1 MITPGLKAKLTFA
14 FDTYNENF
22 VTRGKE
28 PDYYSV
34 AKSRNDEGELVHS
47 ILKYGSEFLDHSS
60 NANYGNQSVYL
71 EAALSYN
78 QTFNN
83 RHMVD
88 ALLLYNQRSYDWGD
102 IQPNRTQG
110 IAGRFSYTFDR
121 RYISEFNFGYN
132 GSENFAK
139 GKRFGFSLP
148 SPWGGSLVRSNSW
161 NLYAM

>member
-1 MITPGLKAKLTFA
+1 
-14 FDTYNENF
+14 
-22 VTRGKE
+22 
-28 PDYYSV
+28 
-34 AKSRNDEGELVHS
+34 
-47 ILKYGSEFLDHSS
+47 
-60 NANYGNQSVYL
+60 
-71 EAALSYN
+71 
-78 QTFNN
+78 
-83 RHMVD
+83 MVD